1 MNEFL
6 HREIK
11 FLPGVGPK
19 RAELLQQEL
28 SVFTYEDMLYQFPYK
43 YVDRSKFYKI
53 RELRGDEFS
62 VQIKGKIIR
71 FETAGD
77 RGKKRLIAIFTDGI
91 ATVELVWFS
100 GHKYVLNRLKPEV
113 EYVIFGKPSVFNGK
127 LNFSHPEVEEF
138 EKAAAG
144 IQAHFQPF
152 YSTTEKMKANFL
164 TSKMVQQIIENLFK
178 QAGFLIPESLPHY
191 LLEQYKILSLG
202 EAIFNIHFPQSEE
215 KLNRA
220 RFRVKF
226 EELFLIQLNQLRQK
240 TERERNIRGLLFDK
254 VGDAFND
261 FYHKKLPFP
270 LTEAQKRVMRE
281 IRRDVGSGRQM
292 NRLLQGDVGSGKTMV
307 ALMAMLLAVDN
318 GCQACLMAP
327 TEILATQHFIGLS
340 EYLTDI
346 GVSIGILTGSTK
358 KAERMRIHE
367 GLQSGSLQLLIGTHA
382 LVEEGVQFK
391 NLGLAI
397 VDEQHKFGVVQRAK
411 LRTKNT
417 VPPHVLVMTATP
429 IPRTLAM
436 TIYGD
441 LDVSVI
447 DELPPGR
454 KPIQTMHYTDSR
466 RLPMHAL
473 LRKHLDAGR
482 QVYVVFPLIKESEKF
497 DYKALEDGYVGY
509 SQVFP
514 PPQYSIVCVHG
525 KMKPVEKEKSMQ
537 LFVTGKV
544 KMMVATT
551 VIEVGVNV
559 PNASVMVIES
569 AEKFGLSQLHQL
581 RGRVGRGSEKS
592 ICILMTPDSIGND
605 ARKRMSIMLGSTDG
619 FKIAEEDLKMRG
631 PGDLEGTQQ
640 SGTPV
645 SLKLANLA
653 TDGPIIEFARRTAT
667 DVITDDPL
675 LDNPKNALLRKALA
689 QVAQTTFDF
698 SKIS

>member
-1 MNEFL
+1 MTDFL

-28 SVFTYEDMLYQFPYK
+28 SVFTYEDMLYYFPYK
-43 YVDRSKFYKI
+43 YVDRSKFYTI
-53 RELRGDEFS
+53 RELRGDEYS
-62 VQIKGKIIR
+62 VQIKGKILR

-77 RGKKRLIAIFTDGI
+77 RGKKRLIGIFTDGV

-100 GHKYVLNRLKPEV
+100 GHKYVLNRLKTDV
-113 EYVIFGKPSVFNGK
+113 EYVIFGKPTVFNGK
-127 LNFSHPEVEEF
+127 LNFTHPEVEVF

-164 TSKMVQQIIENLFK
+164 TSRVLQQIIENIFK
-178 QAGFLIPESLPHY
+178 QPGFLIQESLPLY
-191 LLEQYKILSLG
+191 ILEQYRIMSLG
-202 EAIFNIHFPQSEE
+202 ESVFNIHFPQSEE
-215 KLNRA
+215 KLKKA

-240 TERERNIRGLLFDK
+240 SERERNIRGFVFEK
-254 VGDAFND
+254 VGEAFNG
-261 FYHKKLPFP
+261 FYHNKLPFT

-307 ALMAMLLAVDN
+307 ALMAMLLAIDN
-318 GCQACLMAP
+318 GFQACLMAP
-327 TEILATQHFIGLS
+327 TEILATQHFNGLK
-340 EYLTDI
+340 ELVEDM
-346 GVSIGILTGSTK
+346 GVTIALLTGSTK
-358 KAERMRIHE
+358 KSERTRIHE

-382 LVEEGVQFK
+382 LVEEVVQFK

-411 LRTKNT
+411 LRTKNV

-537 LFVTGKV
+537 LFVSGKV
-544 KMMVATT
+544 KIMVATT

-605 ARKRMSIMLGSTDG
+605 ARKRMGIMLGSTDG

-640 SGTPV
+640 SGTPM
-645 SLKLANLA
+645 SLKMANLA
-653 TDGPIIEFARRTAT
+653 TDGPIVEFARRTAN
-667 DVITDDPL
+667 DVINDDPL
-675 LDNPKNALLRKALA
+675 LEYSKNTLLRIAL
-689 QVAQTTFDF
+689 QHVAQTTFDF

>member
-1 MNEFL
+1 MTDFL

-28 SVFTYEDMLYQFPYK
+28 SVFTYEDMLYYFPYK

-53 RELRGDEFS
+53 RELRGDEYS
-62 VQIKGKIIR
+62 VQIKGKILR

-77 RGKKRLIAIFTDGI
+77 RGKKRLIGIFTDGV

-100 GHKYVLNRLKPEV
+100 GHKYVLNRLKTDV
-113 EYVIFGKPSVFNGK
+113 EYVIFGKPTVFNGK
-127 LNFSHPEVEEF
+127 LNFTHPEVEVF
-138 EKAAAG
+138 EKVAAG
-144 IQAHFQPF
+144 IQSHFQPF

-164 TSKMVQQIIENLFK
+164 TSRVLQQIIEHIFK
-178 QAGFLIPESLPHY
+178 QPGFLIQESLPLY
-191 LLEQYKILSLG
+191 ILEQYRIMPLG
-202 EAIFNIHFPQSEE
+202 ESVFNIHFPQSEE
-215 KLNRA
+215 KLKKA

-240 TERERNIRGLLFDK
+240 SERERNIRGFVFEK
-254 VGDAFND
+254 VGEAFNG
-261 FYHKKLPFP
+261 FYHNKLPFT

-307 ALMAMLLAVDN
+307 ALMAMLLAIDN
-318 GCQACLMAP
+318 GFQACLMAP
-327 TEILATQHFIGLS
+327 TEILATQHFNGLK
-340 EYLTDI
+340 ELVEDM
-346 GVSIGILTGSTK
+346 GVTIALLTGSTK
-358 KAERMRIHE
+358 KSERTRIHE

-382 LVEEGVQFK
+382 LVEEVVQFK

-411 LRTKNT
+411 LRTKNV

-525 KMKPVEKEKSMQ
+525 KMKPVEKDKSMQ
-537 LFVTGKV
+537 LFVSGKV
-544 KMMVATT
+544 KIMVATT

-605 ARKRMSIMLGSTDG
+605 ARKRMGIMLGSTDG

-640 SGTPV
+640 SGTPM
-645 SLKLANLA
+645 SLKMANLA
-653 TDGPIIEFARRTAT
+653 TDGPIVEFARRTAN
-667 DVITDDPL
+667 DVINDDPL
-675 LDNPKNALLRKALA
+675 LEYSKNTLLRIAL
-689 QVAQTTFDF
+689 QHVAQTTFDF

>member
-215 KLNRA
+215 KLKRA